1 MTTNSAPAKPLTK
14 AYASFAVVDFE
25 TTGFDSEVDRIV
37 QMAAIVVNFEGHV
50 LQSFDTIVQP
60 ECPSQYTHGAQH
72 IHGIS
77 EGQVSNGMPL
87 SQALGALWNIINNH
101 VFTAHNAQF
110 DLGFLHAESARVG
123 IHHTVHSYVDTLEL
137 ARRTDTDRTR
147 KHSLQA
153 LCEHYGIINEQ
164 AHEARSDA
172 LATAQLLMR
181 LIKELG
187 AESPEQ
193 IQSLLA

>member
-1 MTTNSAPAKPLTK
+1 MTTNSAPAKPLSA
-14 AYASFAVVDFE
+14 AYTSFAVVDFE
-25 TTGFDSEVDRIV
+25 TTGFDPEVDRIV
-37 QMAAIVVNFEGHV
+37 QMAAIVVNFQGQV

-60 ECPSQYTHGAQH
+60 EYPSHYTHGAQH

-77 EGQVSNGMPL
+77 EEQVSNGMPL
-87 SQALGALWNIINNH
+87 SQALGALWNIINSH

-110 DLGFLHAESARVG
+110 DLSFLHAESARVG
-123 IHHTVHSYVDTLEL
+123 IQHTVHSHVDTLEL

-153 LCEHYGIINEQ
+153 LCEHYGITNEQ

-181 LIKELG
+181 LMKELG
-187 AESPEQ
+187 AESPQ
-193 IQSLLA
+193 QLQSLFA